1 MVVEWADSTV
11 VGKVEYSV
19 DSWDDE
25 MVESMVEVKV
35 EEMGVLLV
43 VL

>member
-25 MVESMVEVKV
+25 MAESMVELKV
-35 EEMGVLLV
+35 GLMDARVAAG
-43 VL
+43 

>member
-1 MVVEWADSTV
+1 MVVQLVVSKA

-25 MVESMVEVKV
+25 MVESMAVMKV
-35 EEMGVLLV
+35 EMMDDRVAAR
-43 VL
+43 